1 MTNEDKKILTT
12 LCRRCKSYVELLEE
26 CKEYDINC
34 SEQTI
39 KKYWRI
45 LGSEH

>member
-1 MTNEDKKILTT
+1 MTNEDKKILAT
-12 LCRRCKSYVELLEE
+12 LCRRCKSLVELLEE

-45 LGSEH
+45 LGSKD